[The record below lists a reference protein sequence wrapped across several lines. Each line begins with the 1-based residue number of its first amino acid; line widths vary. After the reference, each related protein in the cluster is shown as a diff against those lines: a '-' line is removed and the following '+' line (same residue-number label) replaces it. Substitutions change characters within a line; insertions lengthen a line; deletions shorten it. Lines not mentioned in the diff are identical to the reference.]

1 MSVNPNDIKL
11 GMVNSQNPAINIA
24 REHLKMRNMIEE
36 LQYGFIT
43 YNAWMKKYKDFRC
56 DPEVEAYAD
65 DVMIAAERFTP
76 PPQRT
81 QN

>member
-1 MSVNPNDIKL
+1 MSVNPNDIEL
-11 GMVNSQNPAINIA
+11 GMVDSQNPAINIA

-43 YNAWMKKYKDFRC
+43 YNAWMKKHKNFMC
-56 DPEVEAYAD
+56 DPLVEAYVDYVIDA
-65 DVMIAAERFTP
+65 VERFTP